1 MIDVFLFGG
10 LFVLS
15 LLVAA
20 ISMVR
25 AAREAARRG

>member
-1 MIDVFLFGG
+1 MIEAFLLGG

-20 ISMVR
+20 VSMVR
-25 AAREAARRG
+25 AVAEAKRRG